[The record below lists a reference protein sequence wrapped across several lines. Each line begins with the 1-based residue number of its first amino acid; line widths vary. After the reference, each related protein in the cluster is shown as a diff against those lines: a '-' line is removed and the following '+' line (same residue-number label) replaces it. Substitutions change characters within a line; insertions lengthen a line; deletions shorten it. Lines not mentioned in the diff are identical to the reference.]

1 MYCCKGVSKLKQNQR
16 FKYRGIA
23 EVAVFLVKRH
33 FLTVSRKLQQPATG
47 WNAPTS
53 LISLGLDMFW
63 IMQVRNSTKHVTKV

>member
-33 FLTVSRKLQQPATG
+33 SLTVSRKLQQPATG
-47 WNAPTS
+47 
-53 LISLGLDMFW
+53 
-63 IMQVRNSTKHVTKV
+63 